1 MTTTDNKS
9 AMGHFIVKND
19 KGLHTR
25 PCTELVKCT
34 NTFRSEI
41 FLTYQKHRVNAKSIL
56 GILMLAANKGSKIG
70 VQATGLDAEEALAA
84 IIELAQNKFYI
95 HY

>member
-1 MTTTDNKS
+1 MTYLESKLVK
-9 AMGHFIVKND
+9 GHFVVKND

-25 PCTELVKCT
+25 PCTELVKCSSA
-34 NTFRSEI
+34 FRSDI
-41 FLTYQKHRVNAKSIL
+41 VLTYQKHRVNAKSIL

-70 VQATGLDAEEALAA
+70 VQATGVDAEEALAA
-84 IIELAQNKFYI
+84 ICELAQNKFYI